1 MGMMDDVQTSLMG
14 ALNEYGVKPANAAA
28 AWWNALRSAP
38 ELADAEAE
46 RRFPN
51 QARDSSQKNAYRHA
65 LGAGRLAQLLGSNSG
80 IPVVEGAARG
90 AAKLAGYAWEG
101 LGGMENWGSQDMR
114 HDLNANAQGIRQ
126 SSQAKD
132 FNELAN
138 ALASFAARREA
149 PPNVFDKARPYFTYM
164 K

>member
-1 MGMMDDVQTSLMG
+1 MGMFDELQTSLVG
-14 ALNEYGVKPANAAA
+14 ALNTYGTKPANAAA
-28 AWWNALRSAP
+28 NWWNEIQSFTQQ
-38 ELADAEAE
+38 ADAEAE

-51 QARDSSQKNAYRHA
+51 QARDSSQKNAFRHA

-80 IPVVEGAARG
+80 IPIVEGAARG
-90 AAKLAGYAWEG
+90 AAKLAGYGWEG
-101 LGGMENWGSQDMR
+101 LGGRENWRSQDMR

-126 SSQAKD
+126 SSQAAG

-138 ALASFAARREA
+138 TLASFAARKEA
-149 PPNVFDKARPYFTYM
+149 PPGVTDQARPYFTYT